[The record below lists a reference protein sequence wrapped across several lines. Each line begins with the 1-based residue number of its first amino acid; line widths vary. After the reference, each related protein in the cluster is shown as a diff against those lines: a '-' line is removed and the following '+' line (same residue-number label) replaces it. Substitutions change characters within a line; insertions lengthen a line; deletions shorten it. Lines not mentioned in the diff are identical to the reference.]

1 MKRMWIALFL
11 IVVVLVTSTVCLFL
25 LTKIQQEMDF
35 QLAALYELSLVA
47 DVTETAK
54 AAQELTSLWHQRL
67 MVLCRIVR
75 HTQLDQVTLAV
86 ARLEPLALYGEEGE
100 LAAEILRCRILL
112 EEIRDAELPLLRN
125 IF

>member
-67 MVLCRIVR
+67 IVLCRIVR

>member
-1 MKRMWIALFL
+1 MWIALFL

>member
-11 IVVVLVTSTVCLFL
+11 IVVVLVTSTLCLFL
-25 LTKIQQEMDF
+25 LTKIQREMDTR
-35 QLAALYELSLVA
+35 LTGLYELSLSSDAVK
-47 DVTETAK
+47 TAE
-54 AAQELTSLWHQRL
+54 AARELTSLWQKRL
-67 MVLCRIVR
+67 TVLCRIVR
-75 HTQLDQVTLAV
+75 HTQLDQVTLAI

-112 EEIRDAELPLLRN
+112 NEIRDAELPFLRN